1 MGKNKLA
8 RFAENKI
15 LPNVVQPTR
24 EEALNGF
31 ELKETGEKIS
41 SKMKILLF

>member
-8 RFAENKI
+8 RFNENNI

-24 EEALNGF
+24 EEAISDF
-31 ELKETGEKIS
+31 RLKGKWRS
-41 SKMKILLF
+41 DFLKMTIL